1 MAKKV
6 LYSIAILGVLFLG
19 LIIFGISVMGDRY
32 CKVELQNVGQ
42 ENVNIK
48 TVVSSGNGW
57 NIVVDSVSI
66 RPQEKFK
73 LGNCINC
80 TTLKQSDFDFD
91 ALVIIDKRESKLIHR
106 KDLPDYLST
115 LQRVDCATFTLK

>member
-48 TVVSSGNGW
+48 TVVSSDNGW

>member
-1 MAKKV
+1 
-6 LYSIAILGVLFLG
+6 
-19 LIIFGISVMGDRY
+19 MGDRY

-48 TVVSSGNGW
+48 TVVSSDNGW